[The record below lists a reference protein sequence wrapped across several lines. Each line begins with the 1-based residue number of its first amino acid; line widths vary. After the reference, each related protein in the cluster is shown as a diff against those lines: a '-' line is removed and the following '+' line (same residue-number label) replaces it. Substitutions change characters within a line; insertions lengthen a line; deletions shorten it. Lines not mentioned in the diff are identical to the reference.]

1 MFGTPLPKLG
11 LLIFLLVM
19 IGILIV
25 GGVRKLRD
33 REVGWKWSTL
43 VSQRNGRDPL
53 GYWLSTS
60 ANFVFAGAAIWLALE
75 IAYDRIP
82 VTWGH

>member
-1 MFGTPLPKLG
+1 MFGTPWPKLG
-11 LLIFLLVM
+11 LLIFLLVG

-25 GGVRKLRD
+25 GGVQKLRD
-33 REVGWKWSTL
+33 REVGWKWSAA

-53 GYWLSTS
+53 GYWFSAI
-60 ANFVFAGAAIWLALE
+60 ANFVFAAAAIWLAFE